1 MDSVAFEDVSVSFSQ
16 EEWALLAPSQKK
28 LYRDVMQETFKNLA
42 SIEAIW
48 ERDSVKV
55 KKVVNV
61 QKPSVPISV

>member
-1 MDSVAFEDVSVSFSQ
+1 MDSVAFEDVSVNFSQ

-48 ERDSVKV
+48 WRDSVRV

-61 QKPSVPISV
+61 EKPSVPVSV